1 MRSVS
6 ITHKTQKTIARVVG
20 SAQDGGVPQVGCHC
34 TRCNYARANPEH
46 ARYPASLAIVSPSG
60 KLLVVDVTPSLPQQ
74 LDLLRDLFPRRQKL
88 LPDAVLLTHA
98 HVGHYAGLIF
108 FGREIA
114 STKGLPVYCTP
125 RMRHFL
131 ESNKPYR
138 YIVERGEIQIKDLK
152 CGETLIYDRALHIIP
167 VEVPHRNEDAETL
180 AFIVKSKRSL
190 FYAPDFD
197 RYTETIDRCVRD
209 SDISILDG
217 CFWSR
222 EELLNRV
229 YDEILHPTIMESRE
243 RLRGYENRVIFTHLN
258 HTNPVLDRDS
268 LLRAELEKQG
278 FRIAKEGLDI
288 FL

>member
-1 MRSVS
+1 M
-6 ITHKTQKTIARVVG
+6 QKIIARIIG
-20 SAQDGGVPQVGCHC
+20 SAQDGGVPQIGCRC
-34 TRCNYARANPEH
+34 TRCDYARTNPEH
-46 ARYPASLAIVSPSG
+46 TRYPASLAIVRPSG
-60 KLLVVDVTPSLPQQ
+60 KVLVVDVTPSLPRQ
-74 LDLLRDLFPRRQKL
+74 LDLLRGLPPSRDKV

-108 FGREIA
+108 FGREVA

-138 YIVERGEIQIKDLK
+138 YLVERGEIHIKDLK
-152 CGETLIYDRALHIIP
+152 CGETLIYDGALRIIP

-180 AFIVKSKRSL
+180 AFMVKSKRSL

-197 RYTETIDRCVRD
+197 NYTETIDRCIRD
-209 SDISILDG
+209 SDISMLDG
-217 CFWSR
+217 SFWSP
-222 EELLNRV
+222 EELVDRV
-229 YDEILHPTIMESRE
+229 FDEIPHPTIMESRE
-243 RLRGYENRVIFTHLN
+243 RLRGYENRIIFTHMN
-258 HTNPVLDRDS
+258 HTNPVLDRNG